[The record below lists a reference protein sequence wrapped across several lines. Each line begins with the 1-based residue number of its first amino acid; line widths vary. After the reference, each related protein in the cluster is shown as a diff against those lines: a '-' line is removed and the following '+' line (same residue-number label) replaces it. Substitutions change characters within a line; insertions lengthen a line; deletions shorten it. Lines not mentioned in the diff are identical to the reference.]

1 MKAPSKHPG
10 RDRMDDSD
18 ILSNAADMLSKM
30 RRERINWVNGNRSIS
45 ISAETLG
52 SATDS
57 MKAEMNKALSDTTAR
72 MDNVRQVIAEAQN
85 ERIEQDLRRIR
96 EEMVEMNEEQISE
109 FESRALRA
117 EERHQRL
124 DMESRLAHE
133 ERRIRDRLDVD
144 RRRRSDLLAIKT
156 RERVSFDIDAEYEAR
171 LDALRKRIE
180 MEHELEL
187 DRLER
192 RLENEISNALSNSI
206 RVRLDAKRI
215 EMQAEMAERLRS
227 YRIKR
232 EAEITSRIE
241 EQRAKIE
248 TENKEAISIRLGSI
262 EAAATSEID
271 GDIEAWFNAENEA
284 MKKIATMRRREAL
297 LSAWADLERR
307 LEINRAKR
315 VSELKERLRS
325 FADQDIEGL
334 DVDSIERD
342 LLKEWDR
349 IVESAA
355 SSIIDG

>member
-1 MKAPSKHPG
+1 MEDLDTS
-10 RDRMDDSD
+10 
-18 ILSNAADMLSKM
+18 SNIVDTLSKM

-45 ISAETLG
+45 INSETLD

-57 MKAEMNKALSDTTAR
+57 MKAELNKAISDTTAR
-72 MDNVRQVIAEAQN
+72 MENVRQVIAEAQN
-85 ERIEQDLRRIR
+85 ERIEQDLRRIS
-96 EEMVEMNEEQISE
+96 EDMVEMNEEQISE

-144 RRRRSDLLAIKT
+144 RRRRSDLLALRT
-156 RERVSFDIDAEYEAR
+156 RERISSDIEVEYEER

-187 DRLER
+187 ERLER
-192 RLENEISNALSNSI
+192 RLENELSNALSNSI
-206 RVRLDAKRI
+206 RIRLDAKRI
-215 EMQAEMAERLRS
+215 ELQAEMAERLRS

-248 TENKEAISIRLGSI
+248 DENKEAISIRLSSM

-271 GDIEAWFNAENEA
+271 GDLEAWFTAENEA
-284 MKKIATMRRREAL
+284 MKKIATMRRRETL

-307 LEINRAKR
+307 LEINRSQR
-315 VSELKERLRS
+315 ISDLKNRLRS
-325 FADQDIEGL
+325 FADQGIEAP
-334 DVDSIERD
+334 DVDSIERE

-355 SSIIDG
+355 SSIVDS

>member
-1 MKAPSKHPG
+1 MEDLDTS
-10 RDRMDDSD
+10 
-18 ILSNAADMLSKM
+18 SNTVDTLSKM

-45 ISAETLG
+45 INSETLD

-57 MKAEMNKALSDTTAR
+57 MKAELNKAISDTTAR
-72 MDNVRQVIAEAQN
+72 MENVRQVIAEAQN
-85 ERIEQDLRRIR
+85 ERIEQDLRRIS
-96 EEMVEMNEEQISE
+96 EDMVEMNEEQISE

-144 RRRRSDLLAIKT
+144 RRRRSDLLALRT
-156 RERVSFDIDAEYEAR
+156 RERISSDIEVEYEER

-187 DRLER
+187 ERLER
-192 RLENEISNALSNSI
+192 RLENELSNALSNSI
-206 RVRLDAKRI
+206 RIRLDAKRI
-215 EMQAEMAERLRS
+215 ELQAEMAERLRS

-232 EAEITSRIE
+232 EAEITNRIE

-248 TENKEAISIRLGSI
+248 DENKEAISIRLRSM

-271 GDIEAWFNAENEA
+271 GDLEAWFTAENEA
-284 MKKIATMRRREAL
+284 MKKIATMRRRETL

-307 LEINRAKR
+307 LEINRSQR
-315 VSELKERLRS
+315 ISDLKNRLRS
-325 FADQDIEGL
+325 FADQGIEAP
-334 DVDSIERD
+334 DVDSIERE

-355 SSIIDG
+355 SSIVDS

>member
-1 MKAPSKHPG
+1 ME
-10 RDRMDDSD
+10 DLDT
-18 ILSNAADMLSKM
+18 SNNTVDTLSKM

-45 ISAETLG
+45 INSETLD

-57 MKAEMNKALSDTTAR
+57 MKAELNKAISDTTAR
-72 MDNVRQVIAEAQN
+72 MENVRQVIAEAQN
-85 ERIEQDLRRIR
+85 ERIEQDLRRIS
-96 EEMVEMNEEQISE
+96 EDMVEMNEEQISE

-144 RRRRSDLLAIKT
+144 RRRRSDLLALRT
-156 RERVSFDIDAEYEAR
+156 RERISSDIEVEYEER

-187 DRLER
+187 ERLER
-192 RLENEISNALSNSI
+192 RLENELSNALSNSI
-206 RVRLDAKRI
+206 RIRLDAKRI
-215 EMQAEMAERLRS
+215 ELQAEMAERLRS

-232 EAEITSRIE
+232 EAEITNRIE

-248 TENKEAISIRLGSI
+248 AENKEAISIRLSSM

-271 GDIEAWFNAENEA
+271 GDLEAWFTAENEA
-284 MKKIATMRRREAL
+284 MKKIATMRRRETL

-307 LEINRAKR
+307 LEINRSQR
-315 VSELKERLRS
+315 ISDLKNRLRS
-325 FADQDIEGL
+325 FADQGIEAP
-334 DVDSIERD
+334 DVDSIERE

-355 SSIIDG
+355 SSIVDN